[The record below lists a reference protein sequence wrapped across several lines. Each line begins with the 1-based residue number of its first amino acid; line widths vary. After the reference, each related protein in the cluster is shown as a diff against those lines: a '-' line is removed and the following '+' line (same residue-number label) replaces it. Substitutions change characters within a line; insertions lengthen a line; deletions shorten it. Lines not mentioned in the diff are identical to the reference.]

1 MPKGVGYPDSAPL
14 SAANTDSAS
23 RRKIRKKNKKKTSKM
38 ELLKKGNVERMAK
51 SENVK
56 IRKEAEKELARRK
69 RMSKSALTPYQR
81 GTRN

>member
-23 RRKIRKKNKKKTSKM
+23 RRKIRKKTSQM